1 MAGRSLALASY
12 VAAAVLSG
20 AAAVSFGQERAFPA
34 EAAGRE
40 EAARLMNELMTD
52 KPVGGPFTLTDA
64 EGRKRSLASFRG
76 KVVLLYFGYT
86 YCPDVC
92 PTDLL
97 EIARL
102 MKAMGRDAAKLQPL
116 FVTLDPERDTPQV
129 LRAYAAAF
137 HPRLIALT
145 GSVEEVRKVATSWKT
160 WFGKVQPPD
169 GRPYLID
176 HTAFTY
182 LIDRE
187 GKYLAYF
194 PPGTSGER
202 MAELVREVL
211 SGALVATPRQGSAT
225 TRAKASPS

>member
-1 MAGRSLALASY
+1 MAGRARPLASF
-12 VAAAVLSG
+12 VAAAALSG
-20 AAAVSFGQERAFPA
+20 AAAVSFGEERAFPA

-52 KPVGGPFTLTDA
+52 RPVGGPFTLTDA
-64 EGRKRSLASFRG
+64 NGRKRSLASFRG

-86 YCPDVC
+86 FCPDVC
-92 PTDLL
+92 PTDLV
-97 EIARL
+97 EIARM
-102 MKAMGRDAAKLQPL
+102 MKAMGKDARRLQPL

-145 GSVEEVRKVATSWKT
+145 GTEDEIRKVATEWKT

-211 SGALVATPRQGSAT
+211 SGALVATPR
-225 TRAKASPS
+225 